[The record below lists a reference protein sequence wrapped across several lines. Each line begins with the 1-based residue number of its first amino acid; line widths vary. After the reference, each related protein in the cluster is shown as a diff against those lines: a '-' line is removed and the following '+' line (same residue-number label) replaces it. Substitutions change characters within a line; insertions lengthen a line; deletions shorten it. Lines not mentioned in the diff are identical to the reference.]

1 MRWLFLAII
10 AYGALSIAC
19 SFFVN
24 NIVLLVLKTSFLFLA
39 SLAYGFLI
47 CRSKNAWVML
57 SCFVYKCVSLSVGLL
72 SLAFF
77 STFTDFEA
85 VLPNSNDSIRVLF
98 LLTKNALLIISLW
111 LIIVFVNRTDPEVRN
126 HDDEKSTIVL
136 SIVLVVLRTI
146 SCVSLLSFLSADPK
160 KNGVPC
166 FFMNLL
172 IGAIFIVICWL
183 IYRVLVLSR
192 KAIRKNEL
200 ESRIAWQREQNE
212 KAVAAWDK
220 ARRIRHDTNQHLQM
234 IRGFLLDG
242 SNEKCLQYID
252 SLLPVEPSDQNFVHL
267 DNEILDFL
275 INSKIGVLQGTE
287 VVVSGKMDCLAGIRD
302 TDLVALFG
310 NLIDNA
316 VEAVADQKN
325 GRIEL
330 VFSQH
335 GSNRIIFCKNT
346 IEKSVL
352 QNNGSFQSTK
362 SNPEFHGLGHKIVE
376 ETVARL
382 GGIVDYSE
390 ENNMF
395 VVTVVIPA

>member
-1 MRWLFLAII
+1 M
-10 AYGALSIAC
+10 
-19 SFFVN
+19 
-24 NIVLLVLKTSFLFLA
+24 
-39 SLAYGFLI
+39 
-47 CRSKNAWVML
+47 
-57 SCFVYKCVSLSVGLL
+57 
-72 SLAFF
+72 
-77 STFTDFEA
+77 
-85 VLPNSNDSIRVLF
+85 
-98 LLTKNALLIISLW
+98 
-111 LIIVFVNRTDPEVRN
+111 
-126 HDDEKSTIVL
+126 H
-136 SIVLVVLRTI
+136 
-146 SCVSLLSFLSADPK
+146 
-160 KNGVPC
+160 
-166 FFMNLL
+166 
-172 IGAIFIVICWL
+172 
-183 IYRVLVLSR
+183 
-192 KAIRKNEL
+192 
-200 ESRIAWQREQNE
+200 
-212 KAVAAWDK
+212 
-220 ARRIRHDTNQHLQM
+220 
-234 IRGFLLDG
+234 
-242 SNEKCLQYID
+242 YIE

-335 GSNRIIFCKNT
+335 GSNRVFFCKNT

-395 VVTVVIPA
+395 IVTIVIPT